1 MEMNLKE
8 LFKDTI
14 RGGNNMN
21 QLESI
26 LEFNRKFVEEKE
38 YEKYVTDKFPEKKM
52 AIVTCMDTRLVEL
65 LPKAMNLRNGD
76 VKLIKNAGAIISQP
90 FGSVMRS
97 LLVAI
102 YELHAQEVFIV
113 GHTGCGMAALNSDRM
128 IGSMRERGIS
138 DDTLNTIENSGI
150 KLNKWLRGFDNE
162 KEGIIR
168 TVNIVKKHPLL
179 PADVPVHGLLID
191 STTGELEL
199 VIDGYQPLPK

>member
-1 MEMNLKE
+1 
-8 LFKDTI
+8 
-14 RGGNNMN
+14 MN
-21 QLESI
+21 QVQSI
-26 LEFNRKFVEEKE
+26 LEFNRKFVDDKE
-38 YEKYVTDKFPEKKM
+38 YEKYMTDKFPEKKM

-102 YELHAQEVFIV
+102 YELHAQEVFII

-128 IGSMRERGIS
+128 IHSMKERGIS
-138 DDTLNTIENSGI
+138 EDVLSTLENSGI
-150 KLNKWLRGFDNE
+150 KLNKWLKGFDNE
-162 KEGIIR
+162 KDGVIH
-168 TVNIVKKHPLL
+168 TVEIVKKHPLL
-179 PADVPVHGLLID
+179 PPGIPVHGMLID

-199 VIDGYQPLPK
+199 IIDGYEK

>member
-1 MEMNLKE
+1 
-8 LFKDTI
+8 
-14 RGGNNMN
+14 MN
-21 QLESI
+21 QLQSI

-138 DDTLNTIENSGI
+138 EDTLNTIENSGI

-179 PADVPVHGLLID
+179 PTDVPVHGLLID